1 MIQEI
6 QLLIMSDAD
15 NIDDLINQLKNNNK
29 QAREAEKVV
38 KDDVTPPETKE
49 ELEKFIID
57 NSTSL
62 ITQTLKTIESL
73 KHEVMAAPDPDNIS
87 AYSEL
92 VKASSTCIDGLNKIV
107 LMNKRNETTLSAKKM
122 DIESR
127 QESDDKRLAIGYLA
141 TREEMLDKLLS
152 DAKIVDITEEVP
164 KLSGGE

>member
-1 MIQEI
+1 
-6 QLLIMSDAD
+6 MSDTD
-15 NIDDLINQLKNNNK
+15 NIDDLISQLKNNNK
-29 QAREAEKVV
+29 TARKAEEVV
-38 KDDVTPPETKE
+38 KDDTLPPETKE

-62 ITQTLKTIESL
+62 ITQTIKTIESL

-141 TREEMLDKLLS
+141 TREEMLKNLLQ
-152 DAKIVDITEEVP
+152 DANVIDIPTEVP
-164 KLSGGE
+164 KLSG